1 MENSI
6 PNEKQHLSDAVPFLA
21 WFEHYFHSDHWM
33 QEFTVLKMHLFTC
46 VFQHVSQGL
55 LIVRSHLQRGLSR
68 SHDCE
73 KMFQVF
79 QTLTFAWNNSTKAFA
94 SGSSASHVT
103 VRFFESDT
111 RVLERAGFRVHSTWV
126 SGNSTRL
133 HADFTPVV
141 ILTVSVRPVSKFPFR
156 CPGKSDF
163 RSRQVTSTQCTQF
176 TLERLDLAFHGGQ
189 CDGIDLTTFSH
200 SDYQEVTLTATLKWY
215 ATASTATQNRL
226 SRPHLNAV
234 PSIHQLRR

>member
-1 MENSI
+1 
-6 PNEKQHLSDAVPFLA
+6 
-21 WFEHYFHSDHWM
+21 M
-33 QEFTVLKMHLFTC
+33 QEFTVLKMHLFPC
-46 VFQHVSQGL
+46 VIQHVSQGL
-55 LIVRSHLQRGLSR
+55 LIVRSRLQRGISR

-79 QTLTFAWNNSTKAFA
+79 QTLTSAWNNSTKAFA
-94 SGSSASHVT
+94 SGSSASGHSDVS

-141 ILTVSVRPVSKFPFR
+141 ILSVSVRLVSKFLFR

-200 SDYQEVTLTATLKWY
+200 SDYQEITLTATLKWY

-226 SRPHLNAV
+226 SRPHLNAA
-234 PSIHQLRR
+234 PSIHPLRRCAQRPGSSSRHQSCQLHHLIITPSPLL